1 MTRVSTKLRQPPD
14 SERLFEQALAFAS
27 SAQVELA
34 ALMSRIQNLSEE
46 KPMPYEQIRKAY
58 SLPFPLRPYQVER
71 LNAHCISNLAGLY
84 WEPGCVDSETEYLTP
99 TGWKRIADYQGGPV
113 AQFNPDSGMA
123 EFVEPSQWVKLPCDE
138 MVRVK
143 TTYGLDQMLSPE
155 HRVLVYRGD
164 RQDRR
169 EVVTAQSLLDAH
181 NACRASLPASLNGI
195 PFGHAAVGTVFR
207 VAGGPGIPLT
217 DAQLRLQV
225 AVIADGHFGS
235 GTNRCVVR
243 LKRADKI
250 QRLRHLLEDAR
261 IEFSE
266 RAQETPTAQ
275 GFRVFTFNSPLR
287 TKEFGPEF
295 WSASAEQIPLLAAE
309 VTFWDGHV
317 QRGSR
322 GVSFTSV
329 SKASADFV
337 QYLWTST
344 GQTTRVTEDR
354 RKGKYSGG
362 VCYVVA
368 RRGLQ
373 RGGDVGAL
381 HLRSRAGATVWRE
394 PSTDGFKYCFTVPTG
409 FLVLRR
415 NGCIFTTGNSGKTA
429 GSTHWA
435 LFRSLEGKADQWVV
449 VMPPILL
456 DQWAKWLRSVKHA
469 DTGKSLTVTV
479 YRGTPKQRSQ
489 LDLTADFILV
499 SYQVFKNDFEYLYS
513 FFQNRL
519 IGGICDEA
527 QALKNITTQTHKAV
541 RLFFEARE
549 LSLLT
554 GTPISNPGDAY
565 AYIRILAPGCYR
577 NQRHFEK
584 LHVGDVDEY
593 GKVTEWINLD
603 LLESN
608 MKINTSRV
616 IRREVQ
622 DQLPPVIYT
631 PITYRLDPA
640 HEKLYKRIAEEK
652 LVEFADG
659 REIDAISA
667 QALRTALQQVVIN
680 WGEFAGDESLVPAAM
695 DLVYEVLDELAP
707 SGKLVVVA
715 NFIRTNRY
723 LLQTL
728 APYGA
733 VAVYGEISPKDKQKA
748 LQTFINNPGCRV
760 LIIHPLS
767 AGVGVDGL
775 QAVCSDMLFLEAP
788 TKAPTFHQTVAR
800 LDRDGQTQPVHCR
813 VAIAAGTVQVRMF
826 KSLLDNDEE
835 INAVQ
840 GGYEDLK
847 EAIFGN

>member
-1 MTRVSTKLRQPPD
+1 MSRVSTKLRQPPN

-58 SLPFPLRPYQVER
+58 SFPFPLRPYQVER
-71 LNAHCISNLAGLY
+71 LNTHCISNLAGLY
-84 WEPGCVDSETEYLTP
+84 WEPG
-99 TGWKRIADYQGGPV
+99 A
-113 AQFNPDSGMA
+113 
-123 EFVEPSQWVKLPCDE
+123 
-138 MVRVK
+138 
-143 TTYGLDQMLSPE
+143 
-155 HRVLVYRGD
+155 
-164 RQDRR
+164 
-169 EVVTAQSLLDAH
+169 
-181 NACRASLPASLNGI
+181 
-195 PFGHAAVGTVFR
+195 
-207 VAGGPGIPLT
+207 
-217 DAQLRLQV
+217 
-225 AVIADGHFGS
+225 
-235 GTNRCVVR
+235 
-243 LKRADKI
+243 
-250 QRLRHLLEDAR
+250 
-261 IEFSE
+261 
-266 RAQETPTAQ
+266 
-275 GFRVFTFNSPLR
+275 
-287 TKEFGPEF
+287 
-295 WSASAEQIPLLAAE
+295 
-309 VTFWDGHV
+309 
-317 QRGSR
+317 
-322 GVSFTSV
+322 
-329 SKASADFV
+329 
-337 QYLWTST
+337 
-344 GQTTRVTEDR
+344 
-354 RKGKYSGG
+354 
-362 VCYVVA
+362 
-368 RRGLQ
+368 
-373 RGGDVGAL
+373 
-381 HLRSRAGATVWRE
+381 
-394 PSTDGFKYCFTVPTG
+394 
-409 FLVLRR
+409 
-415 NGCIFTTGNSGKTA
+415 GKTA

-456 DQWAKWLRSVKHA
+456 DQWAAWLRSVKDA
-469 DTGKSLTVTV
+469 DTGESVTVTI
-479 YRGTPKQRSQ
+479 YRGSPKQRGQ
-489 LDLTADFILV
+489 LDLNADFILV
-499 SYQVFKNDFEYLYS
+499 SYQVFKNDFEYLYN

-680 WGEFAGDESLVPAAM
+680 WGEFAGDSSLVPAAM

-707 SGKLVVVA
+707 SSKLVVVA

-733 VAVYGEISPKDKQKA
+733 VAIYGEISPKDKQRA
-748 LQTFINNPGCRV
+748 LQTFINNPSCRV

>member
-1 MTRVSTKLRQPPD
+1 MARVSTSLRNPPD
-14 SERLFEQALAFAS
+14 SQRMGEQALALACS
-27 SAQVELA
+27 AGAQVD
-34 ALMSRIQNLSEE
+34 ALLRRLSNLSEE

-58 SLPFPLRPYQVER
+58 SFPFPLRPYQVSR
-71 LNAHCISNLAGLY
+71 VNDHCVSNLAGLY
-84 WEPGCVDSETEYLTP
+84 WEPGCVDSDTEYLTP
-99 TGWKRIADYQGGPV
+99 TGWARIADYAGGPV
-113 AQFNPDSGMA
+113 AQFNPDNGMA
-123 EFVEPSQWVKLPCDE
+123 EFVEPLQWVKLPCDE
-138 MVRVK
+138 MVRIK
-143 TTYGLDQMLSPE
+143 TTYGLDQLLSPE

-169 EVVTAQSLLDAH
+169 EVVTAGALLDAH
-181 NACRASLPASLNGI
+181 DACRDSRPASLGGI

-217 DAQLRLQV
+217 DPQLRLQV

-235 GTNRCVVR
+235 GTARCVVR

-250 QRLRHLLEDAR
+250 QRLRHLLEDAEV
-261 IEFSE
+261 EFSE
-266 RAQETPTAQ
+266 RDQDTATAK
-275 GFRVFTFNSPLR
+275 GFKVFTFNAPVR
-287 TKEFGPEF
+287 VKEFGADF
-295 WSASAEQIPLLAAE
+295 WAASAEQILLLAAE
-309 VTFWDGHV
+309 VTFWDGHA
-317 QRGSR
+317 QRGNR

-344 GQTTRVTEDR
+344 GQTTRITEDR
-354 RKGKYSGG
+354 REGKYSGG

-368 RRGLQ
+368 RRGLSK
-373 RGGDVGAL
+373 GGDVGAL
-381 HLRSRAGATVWRE
+381 HLRSRSAATVWRE

-456 DQWAKWLRSVKHA
+456 EQWAKWLRSVKDA
-469 DTGKSLTVTV
+469 DTGAPLEVTV
-479 YRGTPKQRSQ
+479 YKGTPKQRAAAN
-489 LDLTADFILV
+489 LGADFILM
-499 SYQVFKNDFEYLYS
+499 SYGIFKNDFEHLYETLQTRS
-513 FFQNRL
+513 V
-519 IGGICDEA
+519 GVICDEA
-527 QALKNITTQTHKAV
+527 QAIKNITTQTHKAV
-541 RLFFEARE
+541 KLFSEGRE
-549 LSLLT
+549 LTLLT
-554 GTPISNPGDAY
+554 GTPISDPGDAY
-565 AYIRILAPGCYR
+565 AYIRLMAPGVYR

-593 GKVTEWINLD
+593 GHVTQWINMD
-603 LLESN
+603 VLEAN

-622 DQLPPVIYT
+622 SELPTITYT
-631 PITYRLDPA
+631 PITYKLAPA

-667 QALRTALQQVVIN
+667 QALRMALQQIVIN
-680 WGEFAGDESLVPAAM
+680 WGEFADDASLKPAAM
-695 DLVYEVLDELAP
+695 ELVEEILDELSP
-707 SGKLVVVA
+707 HGKLVVVA

-723 LLQTL
+723 LLKTL

-733 VAVYGEISPKDKQKA
+733 VAIYGEVSPKDKQAA
-748 LQTFINNPGCRV
+748 LHRFINDASCRV
-760 LIIHPLS
+760 LVIQPQS
-767 AGVGVDGL
+767 AGIGVDGL
-775 QAVCSDMLFLEAP
+775 QHVCADMLFLEAP
-788 TKAPTFHQTVAR
+788 SKAPAFHQTAAR
-800 LDRDGQTQPVHCR
+800 LDRDGQVNPVHCR
-813 VAIAAGTVQVRMF
+813 VAIASGTVQVRMF
-826 KSLLDNDEE
+826 KKLLDNDET
-835 INAVQ
+835 INAIQ

-847 EAIFGN
+847 DAIFGD